1 MEPACTPWIRSL
13 TAGVVLAALAGCS
26 ALAPPPSPAPLLHDA
41 LFDHPARPAEADAAM
56 AVDDAMRHY
65 VRGVLAGAARD
76 RGRPRALADA
86 LYAPGQLKLE
96 YDAAVTRTA
105 AQAFAARSGNCLS
118 LVLMTA
124 ALAREMGLDVVF
136 QSSRWVETYS
146 RSGDLTFYNGH
157 VNLVLARAAL
167 PAYRD
172 AGHHTRAA
180 DALQIDFL
188 PPEALGGLRSVPISE
203 QRVRAMFMNNRAVET
218 LTAGPLATAYAWVRE
233 SLRHDPGFWPAYNTL
248 GVVYQRAGHL
258 AQAAAALEHA
268 LAHDPSAVPAM
279 ANQAQVLRS
288 LGRHDEAAVWNAR
301 RAALEPNAPFH
312 FLRQAE
318 VALAQGEVDRA
329 EALLDREQAVTG
341 RTHDLHFLR
350 ARLHLARG
358 ERARAAQALRE
369 AAAASDS
376 PGQQQAYAA
385 KLERLRA
392 AGTP

>member
-218 LTAGPLATAYAWVRE
+218 LPAGRL
-233 SLRHDPGFWPAYNTL
+233 LRL
-248 GVVYQRAGHL
+248 GV
-258 AQAAAALEHA
+258 
-268 LAHDPSAVPAM
+268 DPP
-279 ANQAQVLRS
+279 
-288 LGRHDEAAVWNAR
+288 GR
-301 RAALEPNAPFH
+301 L
-312 FLRQAE
+312 
-318 VALAQGEVDRA
+318 
-329 EALLDREQAVTG
+329 
-341 RTHDLHFLR
+341 
-350 ARLHLARG
+350 
-358 ERARAAQALRE
+358 
-369 AAAASDS
+369 
-376 PGQQQAYAA
+376 PGQTRFACAVGEGNEVRSVVRACLASGTPLDEVEVLVLGHGQRREDQ
-385 KLERLRA
+385 RLRA
-392 AGTP
+392 CA

>member
-1 MEPACTPWIRSL
+1 VACW
-13 TAGVVLAALAGCS
+13 
-26 ALAPPPSPAPLLHDA
+26 
-41 LFDHPARPAEADAAM
+41 PARR
-56 AVDDAMRHY
+56 VT
-65 VRGVLAGAARD
+65 GAG
-76 RGRPRALADA
+76 RAPWPMA

-96 YDAAVTRTA
+96 YRRRRHPHGGAGL
-105 AQAFAARSGNCLS
+105 AARSGNCLS

-136 QSSRWVETYS
+136 QSARWVETYS
-146 RSGDLTFYNGH
+146 RSGNLTFYNGH
-157 VNLVLARAAL
+157 VNLCWRGCAARLPRCAATH
-167 PAYRD
+167 RRCR
-172 AGHHTRAA
+172 RAA
-180 DALQIDFL
+180 DRL
-188 PPEALGGLRSVPISE
+188 PAARGAGRAA
-203 QRVRAMFMNNRAVET
+203 QRADQRAARAAMFMNTGRSKPCRPA
-218 LTAGPLATAYAWVRE
+218 AGHPYAWVRE
-233 SLRHDPGFWPAYNTL
+233 SLRQDPASGRPTTTL

-301 RAALEPNAPFH
+301 RAALEPNAPVP
-312 FLRQAE
+312 LPAAGRGGA
-318 VALAQGEVDRA
+318 G
-329 EALLDREQAVTG
+329 TG
-341 RTHDLHFLR
+341 RSGPGR
-350 ARLHLARG
+350 GLARP
-358 ERARAAQALRE
+358 RAGVTAGTMTCTSCARGCTWRVASARGRRRRCAR